1 MAGGFV
7 VGIML
12 AAIFVT
18 LAASITGDEDAPAVF
33 VAAFTGQWIA
43 WAGAAW
49 LASRVAGT
57 RSFADDLGWRFERAD
72 VLRGAGV
79 AAAGLVAALVVQSVL
94 SAINE
99 SYVGSNTGF
108 VEDQAGSL
116 VGAIAVGVSTLIGAP
131 ILEELFF
138 RGLLQRALAR
148 LRSAA
153 VIVQALVFGLVHT
166 TPGEGLGNIGI
177 VLGLATFGS
186 VLGLAVR
193 RWGRLGPAIIGHA
206 MFNTLAVVPILLSN

>member
-1 MAGGFV
+1 
-7 VGIML
+7 ML
-12 AAIFVT
+12 AATFVSV
-18 LAASITGDEDAPAVF
+18 AVSVAGDEDSPAVF
-33 VAAFTGQWIA
+33 VAAFTGQWIG

-49 LASRVAGT
+49 LASRLAGT
-57 RSFADDLGWRFERAD
+57 GSFRDDLGWRFERAD

-79 AAAGLVAALVVQSVL
+79 AVAGLVAALVVQSLL

-108 VEDQAGSL
+108 VEEQAGTLVGSVAVGLSTL
-116 VGAIAVGVSTLIGAP
+116 VGAP
-131 ILEELFF
+131 IFEELFF
-138 RGLLQRALAR
+138 RGLLQKALAR
-148 LRSAA
+148 LRHAA
-153 VIVQALVFGLVHT
+153 VIVQALIFGLVHT

-193 RWGRLGPAIIGHA
+193 RWDRLGPAVIGHA
-206 MFNTLAVVPILLSN
+206 LFNALAVVPILVSS

>member
-1 MAGGFV
+1 VAGGFF

-18 LAASITGDEDAPAVF
+18 VVAAVTGDEESPAVF

-79 AAAGLVAALVVQSVL
+79 AAAGLVAALVVQSLL

-99 SYVGSNTGF
+99 NYVGSNTGF

-153 VIVQALVFGLVHT
+153 VIVQALIFGLVHT

-193 RWGRLGPAIIGHA
+193 HWGRLGPAIIGHA
-206 MFNTLAVVPILLSN
+206 MFNALAVVPILLSS